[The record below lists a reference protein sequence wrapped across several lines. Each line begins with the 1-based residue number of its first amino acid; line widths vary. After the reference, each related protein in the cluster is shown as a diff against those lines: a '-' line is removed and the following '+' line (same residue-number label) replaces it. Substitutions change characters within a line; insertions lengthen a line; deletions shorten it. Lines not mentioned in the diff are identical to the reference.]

1 MTGTSASSDGSPA
14 VTKGIR
20 ALRLAAL
27 SSAKRVLMRFI
38 ALLLPLRGEGRDGDG
53 FAAAG
58 RKPIPS
64 PALPLKGRGQNA
76 RVFRGSQVHA
86 LTGRDGMHVLVAAT
100 GQVAQD
106 DRALRHVRSEEHT
119 SELQSLMSVSCAC
132 TSL

>member
-76 RVFRGSQVHA
+76 RVFSGSQVHA
-86 LTGRDGMHVLVAAT
+86 LTGCEGMHVLVAAT
-100 GQVAQD
+100 GQV
-106 DRALRHVRSEEHT
+106 RSEERRVGERGVGT
-119 SELQSLMSVSCAC
+119 GRYRGAPGQ
-132 TSL
+132 